1 MLTLSPAGA
10 SGSAGAVI
18 TASDALGAGNDDT
31 VDSSRL
37 FMRYDAEGSL
47 VCDADGGLIGWV

>member
-1 MLTLSPAGA
+1 LSPAGA

-31 VDSSRL
+31 VDNSRL
-37 FMRYDAEGSL
+37 FMRYDAEGM
-47 VCDADGGLIGWV
+47 IGWV